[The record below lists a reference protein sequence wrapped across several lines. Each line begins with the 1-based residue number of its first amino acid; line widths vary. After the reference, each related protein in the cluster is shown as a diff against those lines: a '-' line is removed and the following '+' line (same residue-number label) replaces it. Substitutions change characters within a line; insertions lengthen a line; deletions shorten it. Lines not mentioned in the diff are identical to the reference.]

1 MSLDM
6 SDPQQRVKML
16 LSMWLIEDLI
26 WRQLARLLYYHTSWE
41 KKKSETSFDDVG
53 TELGKV
59 MTFSE
64 LTKLF
69 YLI

>member
-1 MSLDM
+1 M

-26 WRQLARLLYYHTSWE
+26 WRQLANYYTIIHHE
-41 KKKSETSFDDVG
+41 RKQKSETSFDDVG

>member
-1 MSLDM
+1 MEA
-6 SDPQQRVKML
+6 VGTTII
-16 LSMWLIEDLI
+16 LSYIM
-26 WRQLARLLYYHTSWE
+26 RE
-41 KKKSETSFDDVG
+41 KKIETSFDDVG

>member
-1 MSLDM
+1 MEA
-6 SDPQQRVKML
+6 VGTTII
-16 LSMWLIEDLI
+16 LSYIM
-26 WRQLARLLYYHTSWE
+26 RG
-41 KKKSETSFDDVG
+41 KKSFDDVG

-59 MTFSE
+59 MTFSK